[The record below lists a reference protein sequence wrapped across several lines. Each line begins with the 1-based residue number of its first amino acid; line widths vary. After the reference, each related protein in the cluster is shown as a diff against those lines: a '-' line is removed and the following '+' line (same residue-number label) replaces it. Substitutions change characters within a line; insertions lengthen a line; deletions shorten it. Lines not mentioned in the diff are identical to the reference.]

1 MDLEKQAA
9 LITEYN
15 QWALIQKQVADI
27 GPEAFVIDR
36 AKQAAF
42 DNLQGVLAYLKDELP
57 GLDPEEYTHALVE
70 RLIEM
75 IEGDE

>member
-1 MDLEKQAA
+1 MDLGKQAA

-15 QWALIQKQVADI
+15 QWVLVQKQNDI
-27 GPEAFVIDR
+27 SPEAFVIDR

-42 DNLQGVLAYLKDELP
+42 DNLQGILAYLKDELP

-75 IEGDE
+75 IEGEDD